1 MVALVGMGSV
11 VNVVTVELLAVDG
24 GYGLGVVVVD
34 GTYA

>member
-24 GYGLGVVVVD
+24 GYVLGFVVV
-34 GTYA
+34 GCTYA